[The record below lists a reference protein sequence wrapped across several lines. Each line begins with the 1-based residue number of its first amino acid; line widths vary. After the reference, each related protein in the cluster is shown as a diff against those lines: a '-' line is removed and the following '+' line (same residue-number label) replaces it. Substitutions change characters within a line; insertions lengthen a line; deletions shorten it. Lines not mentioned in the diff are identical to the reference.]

1 MAQRYCTNCGAELR
15 EDDSFCGKC
24 GRPLH
29 EVVTVSTP
37 EADVLVSPPPQQAED
52 RSVPPQA
59 PQASSGE
66 GRVRSA
72 TRGPMW
78 TMLAVFLGLGIVEI
92 VQEIVQ
98 GIPAVLE
105 AKDIGFRIGTGI
117 GRTINATLA
126 TAAIILVVGAIY
138 YATAR
143 KRGVTFRDAVFN
155 WPMVILAGLLA
166 SGSLL

>member
-1 MAQRYCTNCGAELR
+1 
-15 EDDSFCGKC
+15 
-24 GRPLH
+24 
-29 EVVTVSTP
+29 
-37 EADVLVSPPPQQAED
+37 
-52 RSVPPQA
+52 
-59 PQASSGE
+59 
-66 GRVRSA
+66 
-72 TRGPMW
+72 MW